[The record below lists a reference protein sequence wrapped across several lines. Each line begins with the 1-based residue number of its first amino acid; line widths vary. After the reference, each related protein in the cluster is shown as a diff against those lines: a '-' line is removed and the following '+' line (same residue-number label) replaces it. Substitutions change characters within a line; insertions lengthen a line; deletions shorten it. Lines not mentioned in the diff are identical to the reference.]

1 MVDSNSMADSSADS
15 DSSAG
20 FESDSMMGSDSTLLT
35 GFVLGTLVGS
45 KYVHAATEEGF
56 QHTFCN

>member
-1 MVDSNSMADSSADS
+1 MAYSSTDS

-20 FESDSMMGSDSTLLT
+20 FESDSMMGYDSALLT
-35 GFVLGTLVGS
+35 DFVLGTLVGS

-56 QHTFCN
+56 